1 LRRHYYQFRRDDN
14 IRPWNGAGCALKAAA
29 GPISLAKAGSLL
41 KGISMR
47 KIILPALAVA
57 MTVSACQTMTPEERR
72 ARDEET
78 CRTYGFRTGSE
89 AFAQCLLE
97 LELDRRAERRAQMD
111 AFDDLGP
118 STVIY
123 RPVIVRQA
131 RPKG

>member
-1 LRRHYYQFRRDDN
+1 
-14 IRPWNGAGCALKAAA
+14 
-29 GPISLAKAGSLL
+29 
-41 KGISMR
+41 MR